1 MSDMSSAAP
10 LLTVLG
16 GAGLIGALLGL
27 LGGGGTILTV
37 PLVQAVLGLDTRH
50 AVALSLPV
58 VAAAAAT
65 GAGLHWRAGRLQ
77 PLRALGIAAA
87 ASVGAFFG
95 SQVGRALPS
104 ATQAL
109 LLSSTLVVAAVV
121 MWRRRDGAVEAS
133 SGLRHPAALL
143 ATGAAVGVLTGLV
156 GVGGGFLVV
165 PALVAL
171 GGFTAADAVRTS
183 LVVIT
188 FSATTAALGYRGV
201 PVAWNTAAVMAL
213 AASAGVAAGTV
224 AGLRLPPRLVNSLFP
239 VGLLVAAVFI
249 ALSR

>member
-1 MSDMSSAAP
+1 VTRAAAN
-10 LLTVLG
+10 G
-16 GAGLIGALLGL
+16 RWRNGL
-27 LGGGGTILTV
+27 L
-37 PLVQAVLGLDTRH
+37 
-50 AVALSLPV
+50 VALP
-58 VAAAAAT
+58 
-65 GAGLHWRAGRLQ
+65 G
-77 PLRALGIAAA
+77 
-87 ASVGAFFG
+87 
-95 SQVGRALPS
+95 
-104 ATQAL
+104 
-109 LLSSTLVVAAVV
+109 
-121 MWRRRDGAVEAS
+121 
-133 SGLRHPAALL
+133 L
-143 ATGAAVGVLTGLV
+143 ATACGWWLLDGTW
-156 GVGGGFLVV
+156 
-165 PALVAL
+165 ALVAL

>member
-1 MSDMSSAAP
+1 MSTAAP
-10 LLTVLG
+10 LLTMLG

-37 PLVQAVLGLDTRH
+37 PLVQAVLDLDTRH

-65 GAGLHWRAGRLQ
+65 GAALHWWAGRLN
-77 PLRALGIAAA
+77 PLRALGIAIAA
-87 ASVGAFFG
+87 AAGAFVGAR
-95 SQVGRALPS
+95 VGRALPS

-109 LLSSTLVVAAVV
+109 LLSSTLIVAAIV
-121 MWRRRDGAVEAS
+121 MWRRRDAPTETAVRP
-133 SGLRHPAALL
+133 RHLAALL
-143 ATGAAVGVLTGLV
+143 ATGAAVGSLTGLV

-171 GGFTAADAVRTS
+171 GGFTAAEAVRTS

-188 FSATTAALGYRGV
+188 FSATTAAVGYRGV
-201 PVAWNTAAVMAL
+201 AVPWDTAAVMAA
-213 AASAGVAAGTV
+213 AASLGVAGGTL
-224 AGLRLPPRLVNSLFP
+224 AGLRLPPRLVNRLFP
-239 VGLLVAAVFI
+239 IGLLIAAVFI
-249 ALSR
+249 ARSR

>member
-1 MSDMSSAAP
+1 MSSAP

-65 GAGLHWRAGRLQ
+65 GALLHWRAGRLD
-77 PLRALGIAAA
+77 PLRALGIALA
-87 ASVGAFFG
+87 ASLGAFLG
-95 SQVGRALPS
+95 ARIGRALPS

-109 LLSSTLVVAAVV
+109 LLSSTLVVAAIV
-121 MWRRRDGAVEAS
+121 MWRRRDAAPDAAAKV
-133 SGLRHPAALL
+133 RHTAALL
-143 ATGAAVGVLTGLV
+143 ATGVAVGMLTGLV

-171 GGFTAADAVRTS
+171 GGFTAAEAVRTS

-188 FSATTAALGYRGV
+188 FSATTAALGYTGV
-201 PVAWNTAAVMAL
+201 TVPWNTAAVMAV
-213 AASAGVAAGTV
+213 AASIGVAGGTL
-224 AGLRLPPRLVNSLFP
+224 AGLKLPARLVNSLFP
-239 VGLLVAAVFI
+239 IGLLLAAVFI
-249 ALSR
+249 ARSR

>member
-1 MSDMSSAAP
+1 MSSAP

-65 GAGLHWRAGRLQ
+65 GALLHWRAGRLD
-77 PLRALGIAAA
+77 PWRALGIALA
-87 ASVGAFFG
+87 ASLGAFLG
-95 SQVGRALPS
+95 ARIGRALPS

-121 MWRRRDGAVEAS
+121 MWRRRDAAPDATAKV
-133 SGLRHPAALL
+133 RHTAALL
-143 ATGAAVGVLTGLV
+143 ATGVAVGMLTGLV

-171 GGFTAADAVRTS
+171 GGFTAAEAVRTS

-188 FSATTAALGYRGV
+188 FSATTAALGYTGV
-201 PVAWNTAAVMAL
+201 AVPWNTAAVMAV
-213 AASAGVAAGTV
+213 AASIGVAGGTL
-224 AGLRLPPRLVNSLFP
+224 AGLKLPARLVNSLFP
-239 VGLLVAAVFI
+239 IGLLLAAVFI
-249 ALSR
+249 ARSR

>member
-58 VAAAAAT
+58 V
-65 GAGLHWRAGRLQ
+65 
-77 PLRALGIAAA
+77 AAA

-171 GGFTAADAVRTS
+171 GGFSAADAVRTS

-188 FSATTAALGYRGV
+188 FSATTAALGYRAV

-224 AGLRLPPRLVNSLFP
+224 AGLRLPPRLVNRLFP

>member
-1 MSDMSSAAP
+1 MSSAVP

-87 ASVGAFFG
+87 AAVGAYFG
-95 SQVGRALPS
+95 SQVGRA
-104 ATQAL
+104 

-121 MWRRRDGAVEAS
+121 MWRRRDGVAPAS
-133 SGLRHPAALL
+133 SGSRHPAALL
-143 ATGAAVGVLTGLV
+143 ATGGAVGVLTGLV

>member
-1 MSDMSSAAP
+1 MSSAP

-65 GAGLHWRAGRLQ
+65 GALLHWRAGRLD
-77 PLRALGIAAA
+77 PLRAVGIALA
-87 ASVGAFFG
+87 ASLGAFVGARI
-95 SQVGRALPS
+95 GRVLPS

-109 LLSSTLVVAAVV
+109 LLSSTLVVAAIV
-121 MWRRRDGAVEAS
+121 MWRRRDAAS
-133 SGLRHPAALL
+133 GDVATTRHTAALL
-143 ATGAAVGVLTGLV
+143 ATGVGVGTLTGLV

-171 GGFTAADAVRTS
+171 GGFTAAEAVRTS

-188 FSATTAALGYRGV
+188 FSATTAALGYTGV
-201 PVAWNTAAVMAL
+201 DVPWDTAAVMAV
-213 AASAGVAAGTV
+213 AASLGVAGGTT
-224 AGLRLPPRLVNSLFP
+224 AGLKLPARLVNSLFP
-239 VGLLVAAVFI
+239 VGLLLAAVFI
-249 ALSR
+249 ARSR

>member
-1 MSDMSSAAP
+1 M
-10 LLTVLG
+10 
-16 GAGLIGALLGL
+16 
-27 LGGGGTILTV
+27 
-37 PLVQAVLGLDTRH
+37 
-50 AVALSLPV
+50 
-58 VAAAAAT
+58 
-65 GAGLHWRAGRLQ
+65 
-77 PLRALGIAAA
+77 
-87 ASVGAFFG
+87 
-95 SQVGRALPS
+95 
-104 ATQAL
+104 
-109 LLSSTLVVAAVV
+109 
-121 MWRRRDGAVEAS
+121 
-133 SGLRHPAALL
+133 
-143 ATGAAVGVLTGLV
+143 LTGLV

-188 FSATTAALGYRGV
+188 FSASTAALGYRGV

>member
-1 MSDMSSAAP
+1 MSSATP

-65 GAGLHWRAGRLQ
+65 GALLHWRAGRLD
-77 PLRALGIAAA
+77 PWRALGIALAA
-87 ASVGAFFG
+87 AVGAFLG
-95 SQVGRALPS
+95 ARVGRALPS

-109 LLSSTLVVAAVV
+109 LLSSTLVVAAIV
-121 MWRRRDGAVEAS
+121 MWRRRDTPADAATRP
-133 SGLRHPAALL
+133 RHPAALL
-143 ATGAAVGVLTGLV
+143 ATGVAVGTLTGLV

-171 GGFTAADAVRTS
+171 GGFTAAEAVRTS

-201 PVAWNTAAVMAL
+201 EVPWDTAAVMAA
-213 AASAGVAAGTV
+213 AASIGVAGGTM
-224 AGLRLPPRLVNSLFP
+224 AGLKLPARLVNSLFP
-239 VGLLVAAVFI
+239 IGLLLAAVFI
-249 ALSR
+249 ARAR

>member
-1 MSDMSSAAP
+1 MSSATP

-65 GAGLHWRAGRLQ
+65 GALLHWRAGRLD
-77 PLRALGIAAA
+77 PVRALGIALA
-87 ASVGAFFG
+87 ASLGAFVGARI
-95 SQVGRALPS
+95 GRALPS
-104 ATQAL
+104 STQAL
-109 LLSSTLVVAAVV
+109 LLSSTLVVAAIV
-121 MWRRRDGAVEAS
+121 MWRRRAATADATARP
-133 SGLRHPAALL
+133 RHTAALL
-143 ATGAAVGVLTGLV
+143 ATGVGVGTLTGLV

-171 GGFTAADAVRTS
+171 GGFTAAEAVRTS

-188 FSATTAALGYRGV
+188 FSATTAAVGYRGV
-201 PVAWNTAAVMAL
+201 AVPWDTAAVMAL
-213 AASAGVAAGTV
+213 AASFGVAGCTF
-224 AGLRLPPRLVNSLFP
+224 AGLKLPARLVNSLFP
-239 VGLLVAAVFI
+239 IGLLLAAVFI
-249 ALSR
+249 ARAR

>member
-1 MSDMSSAAP
+1 MSSATP

-65 GAGLHWRAGRLQ
+65 GALLHWRAGRLE
-77 PLRALGIAAA
+77 PLRALGIAVAA
-87 ASVGAFFG
+87 AVGAFIG
-95 SQVGRALPS
+95 ARVGRALPS

-109 LLSSTLVVAAVV
+109 LLSSTLVVAAIA
-121 MWRRRDGAVEAS
+121 MWRRRDAGPDAQARP
-133 SGLRHPAALL
+133 RHTVALL
-143 ATGAAVGVLTGLV
+143 ATGIAVGMLTGLV

-171 GGFTAADAVRTS
+171 GGFTPAAAVRTS

-188 FSATTAALGYRGV
+188 FSATTAAVGYRGV
-201 PVAWNTAAVMAL
+201 PVPWHTAGVMAL
-213 AASAGVAAGTV
+213 AAAAGVAAGTV
-224 AGLRLPPRLVNSLFP
+224 AGLRLPPRFLNRLFP
-239 VGLLVAAVFI
+239 AGLLVAAVFI